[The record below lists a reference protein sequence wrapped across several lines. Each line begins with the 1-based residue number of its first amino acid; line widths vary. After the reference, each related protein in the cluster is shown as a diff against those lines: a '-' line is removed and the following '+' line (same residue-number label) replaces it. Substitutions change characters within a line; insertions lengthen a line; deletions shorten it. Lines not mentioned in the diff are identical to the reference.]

1 MVVKKKHYFVL
12 HSTER
17 WLYLYRENSIIIN
30 YYNKQQTTTGLRA
43 TLNYNYLMKKIFLC
57 ALMSLLC
64 ASAAMAADGVR
75 GRVINQKSE
84 PVSYAT
90 VVAMVGVEQKG
101 GATTDE
107 KGEFVM
113 RLADG
118 EYRLVVEFVG
128 YKSHEQTIK
137 VEQGG
142 CNVGDVVLREAATD
156 IGEVVVKATMI
167 RREADRYVVDVANS
181 DAAIGKDG
189 VELLRQSPGVWVKD
203 DGLSINGT
211 SGTKVYINER
221 ELRMSGEE
229 LISYLRNIKAEDIAK
244 IEIVPQTGADYDAN
258 SSGGIIKITLRRRL
272 DNGVM
277 GNVSMNTS
285 HSDLGSDISPSAS
298 INAHLGR
305 FDLSASGGYYRSRT
319 EMEFSERTQYFSPDA
334 LMSAESDD
342 AANQT
347 QPWTTISAVADVNPR
362 HSLGASYSY
371 WNKRD
376 GNTTLSTTQY
386 AASSY
391 MRLSESEYRGSDDKD
406 SHSALFNY
414 IFKSDTLGSTLKF
427 IADYTA
433 RDGEARVDKQ
443 TLITEQGTPMDSLYY
458 DRTGSSFR
466 VATAQLARERIFS
479 PKFNLKYGAKYTY
492 NQINSDATYRY
503 LLGQEWVPSIVDD
516 YDVSYTENIAAAYA
530 VASMRFGRLSAVMG
544 LRGEYTNAEGKSGNV
559 SQNYFSL
566 FPNANVSYA
575 IDKMGKHSLVAQY
588 SRTISRPSF
597 WHLTPNRIQISDYT
611 YQTGNPLLD
620 PSYNNTF
627 SLTGVMNY
635 KYSVTFVASIQ
646 RDAIQQMIV
655 SDPIDNRMMNLT
667 VENLPKFNTYIL
679 NVSLP
684 FTLTKWWD
692 WDINASGLL
701 WEQQLTSG
709 APITHQ
715 WVAQCNTMMNFKLP
729 KKFFIDLSYSA
740 MTDVK
745 VSNATLKANH
755 NLSAT
760 LKKRIKDAWTLS
772 CELVNIISPA
782 QNLIFEQDG
791 FERMITNRQFEN
803 DFRVRFAASWNFK
816 SGKQFNAKKVES
828 GSQGEE
834 SRM

>member
-1 MVVKKKHYFVL
+1 
-12 HSTER
+12 
-17 WLYLYRENSIIIN
+17 
-30 YYNKQQTTTGLRA
+30 
-43 TLNYNYLMKKIFLC
+43 MKKIFLC

-90 VVAMVGVEQKG
+90 VVAMVGDWQHAG
-101 GATTDE
+101 TTTDE

-113 RLADG
+113 RVADG

-137 VEQGG
+137 VEKGG
-142 CNVGDVVLREAATD
+142 CNVGDVVLSEAATD

-181 DAAIGKDG
+181 DAALGKDG
-189 VELLRQSPGVWVKD
+189 VDLLRQSPGVWVKD
-203 DGLSINGT
+203 DGLSINGA

-305 FDLSASGGYYRSRT
+305 FDLSASGGYYQSRT
-319 EMEFSERTQYFSPDA
+319 EMESSERTQYSSPDA
-334 LMSAESDD
+334 LMSAESKDVTD
-342 AANQT
+342 QT
-347 QPWTTISAVADVNPR
+347 QPWTTISAVAEVNPR
-362 HSLGASYSY
+362 HTLGASYSY
-371 WNKRD
+371 WNKGD

-391 MRLSESEYRGSDDKD
+391 MRLSESEYRGSDKKD

-433 RDGEARVDKQ
+433 RDGEARVDKH
-443 TLITEQGTPMDSLYY
+443 TLITEQGAPTDSLYY

-479 PKFNLKYGAKYTY
+479 PKFVLKYGAKYTY
-492 NQINSDATYRY
+492 NQINSDANYRY
-503 LLGQEWVPSIVDD
+503 RLGQEWVPSIVDD
-516 YDVSYTENIAAAYA
+516 YNVNYTENIAAAYA
-530 VASMRFGRLSAVMG
+530 VASMRFGRLSSVLG
-544 LRGEYTNAEGKSGNV
+544 LRGEYTNAEGKAGSV

-575 IDKMGKHSLVAQY
+575 LDKMGKHSLVAQY

-597 WHLTPNRIQISDYT
+597 WNLTPNRIQISDYT
-611 YQTGNPLLD
+611 YQTGNPLLN
-620 PSYNNTF
+620 PSFNDTF
-627 SLTGVMNY
+627 SLTGVVNY

-667 VENLPKFNTYIL
+667 VENLPKLNTYIL
-679 NVSLP
+679 NASLP
-684 FTLTKWWD
+684 LTLTKWWD
-692 WDINASGLL
+692 WNINASGLL

-729 KKFFIDLSYSA
+729 KKFFIELSYFA

-755 NLSAT
+755 NLSAA
-760 LKKRIKDAWTLS
+760 LKKRIKDSWTLS
-772 CELVNIISPA
+772 CEFVNIVSPV
-782 QNLIFEQDG
+782 QDMVFEQDG
-791 FERMITNRQFEN
+791 FERMMRARQFGN

-816 SGKQFNAKKVES
+816 SGKQFNAKSVES
-828 GSQGEE
+828 GSKEE
-834 SRM
+834 SSRM